1 MGAFLYGIS
10 LQFKMDIRSR
20 SLLVTCYLVPLLFFA
35 VMGGIFTSI
44 IPGSEKTLIQS
55 MTVMGVS
62 MGALIGVPPS
72 LAEIY
77 GTDVKKMYQANGA
90 PLWYG
95 LITLTVSAFIH
106 LLIMS
111 GIILAAAPV
120 MFHAEV
126 PIILAA
132 APVMFHAEVPS
143 GLLLYFVKLSL
154 FIIASLGIAGVLGM
168 LEKNQAKLTML
179 CQAAFLP
186 SILLSGIMFPSNLL
200 PGILEKLGKLF
211 PAAWGY
217 LLLTENET
225 GMGEVFPLG
234 IIFGAAVLAC
244 AILIRRMGG
253 TFSR

>member
-1 MGAFLYGIS
+1 MGAFLYGIG

-44 IPGSEKTLIQS
+44 MPGSEKTLIQS

-77 GTDVKKMYQANGA
+77 GTDVRKMYQANGA

-126 PIILAA
+126 P
-132 APVMFHAEVPS
+132 P
-143 GLLLYFVKLSL
+143 GLPFYFVKLSL

-179 CQAAFLP
+179 CQVAFLP
-186 SILLSGIMFPSNLL
+186 SILLSGIMFPSSLL
-200 PGILEKLGKLF
+200 PGILEKARKVF

-217 LLLTENET
+217 LLLTEN
-225 GMGEVFPLG
+225 GAGFGEVLPLG
-234 IIFGAAVLAC
+234 IIFGIAAVVC
-244 AILIRRMGG
+244 AILMRRMSGS
-253 TFSR
+253 FSR

>member
-44 IPGSEKTLIQS
+44 MPGSEKTLIQS

-77 GTDVKKMYQANGA
+77 GDRCEKNVSGKRGA
-90 PLWYG
+90 SVVRSHYADCVSLHPPFDHERDYPGCGAGHVSRRGSIRTAALLCEIVTVYHCFSWNCRRAG
-95 LITLTVSAFIH
+95 NAGKEPGKADDAVSGRVSAVDPAVRDH
-106 LLIMS
+106 VS
-111 GIILAAAPV
+111 V
-120 MFHAEV
+120 
-126 PIILAA
+126 
-132 APVMFHAEVPS
+132 
-143 GLLLYFVKLSL
+143 
-154 FIIASLGIAGVLGM
+154 
-168 LEKNQAKLTML
+168 QA
-179 CQAAFLP
+179 C
-186 SILLSGIMFPSNLL
+186 L

>member
-44 IPGSEKTLIQS
+44 MPGSEKTLIQS

-77 GTDVKKMYQANGA
+77 GTDVRKMYQAIGA

-126 PIILAA
+126 P
-132 APVMFHAEVPS
+132 S
-143 GLLLYFVKLSL
+143 GLMLYFVKLSL

-186 SILLSGIMFPSNLL
+186 SILLSGIMFPSTLL

-217 LLLTENET
+217 LLLTENES

-253 TFSR
+253 SFSR

>member
-44 IPGSEKTLIQS
+44 MPGSEKTLIQS

-106 LLIMS
+106 LLIMN

-126 PIILAA
+126 P
-132 APVMFHAEVPS
+132 S
-143 GLLLYFVKLSL
+143 
-154 FIIASLGIAGVLGM
+154 
-168 LEKNQAKLTML
+168 
-179 CQAAFLP
+179 
-186 SILLSGIMFPSNLL
+186 
-200 PGILEKLGKLF
+200 
-211 PAAWGY
+211 
-217 LLLTENET
+217 
-225 GMGEVFPLG
+225 
-234 IIFGAAVLAC
+234 
-244 AILIRRMGG
+244 
-253 TFSR
+253 

>member
-1 MGAFLYGIS
+1 MGAFLYGIG

-44 IPGSEKTLIQS
+44 MPGSEKTLIQS

-77 GTDVKKMYQANGA
+77 GTDVRKMYQANGA

-126 PIILAA
+126 P
-132 APVMFHAEVPS
+132 S
-143 GLLLYFVKLSL
+143 GLMLYFVKLSL

-186 SILLSGIMFPSNLL
+186 SILLSGIMFPSSLL

-217 LLLTENET
+217 LLLTENES

-244 AILIRRMGG
+244 AILMRRMGG
-253 TFSR
+253 SFSR

>member
-1 MGAFLYGIS
+1 MGAFLYGIG

-44 IPGSEKTLIQS
+44 LPGSEKTLIQS

-77 GTDVKKMYQANGA
+77 GTDVRKMYQANGV

-126 PIILAA
+126 P
-132 APVMFHAEVPS
+132 P
-143 GLLLYFVKLSL
+143 GLPLYFVKLSL

-168 LEKNQAKLTML
+168 LEK
-179 CQAAFLP
+179 
-186 SILLSGIMFPSNLL
+186 
-200 PGILEKLGKLF
+200 
-211 PAAWGY
+211 
-217 LLLTENET
+217 
-225 GMGEVFPLG
+225 
-234 IIFGAAVLAC
+234 
-244 AILIRRMGG
+244 IRQ
-253 TFSR
+253 S

>member
-44 IPGSEKTLIQS
+44 MPGSEKTLIQS

-77 GTDVKKMYQANGA
+77 GTDVRKMYQANGA

-126 PIILAA
+126 L
-132 APVMFHAEVPS
+132 S

-186 SILLSGIMFPSNLL
+186 SILLSGIMFPSSLL

-217 LLLTENET
+217 LLLTENES

-253 TFSR
+253 SFSR